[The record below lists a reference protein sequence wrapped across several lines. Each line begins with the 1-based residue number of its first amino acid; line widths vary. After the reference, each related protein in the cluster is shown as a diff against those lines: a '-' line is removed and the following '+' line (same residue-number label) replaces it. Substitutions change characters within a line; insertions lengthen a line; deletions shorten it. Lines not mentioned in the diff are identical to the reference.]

1 MAFLV
6 VYDLAISVKQ
16 FEIARA
22 PEIIDHSPLNTA
34 IPAAPIAAT

>member
-6 VYDLAISVKQ
+6 VHEPAISVKR

-22 PEIIDHSPLNTA
+22 PEIIVHSSLNTA